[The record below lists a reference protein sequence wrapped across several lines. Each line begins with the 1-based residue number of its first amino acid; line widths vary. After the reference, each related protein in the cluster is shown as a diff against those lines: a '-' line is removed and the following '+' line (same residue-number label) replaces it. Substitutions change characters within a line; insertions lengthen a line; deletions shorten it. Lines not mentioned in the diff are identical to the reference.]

1 MTRMKLNKYIF
12 LFLII
17 LLVAVSSQPCF
28 AQLPPPPP
36 PPPTG
41 PPCWPPPC
49 VPVNSGL
56 IYALGAALL
65 FGVYA
70 IYKSV
75 KSRKAA

>member
-1 MTRMKLNKYIF
+1 MKLNKYIF

-36 PPPTG
+36 PPPG

-49 VPVNSGL
+49 IPVNSGL

>member
-1 MTRMKLNKYIF
+1 MKLNKYLF
-12 LFLII
+12 LFIVI
-17 LLVAVSSQPCF
+17 LLIAVSSQPIY

-49 VPVNSGL
+49 VPVNGGL
-56 IYALGAALL
+56 IYALSAALL

-75 KSRKAA
+75 KSRKSA

>member
-1 MTRMKLNKYIF
+1 MKLNKYIF

-17 LLVAVSSQPCF
+17 LLVAVSSQPSF

-36 PPPTG
+36 PPPG

-49 VPVNSGL
+49 IPVNSGL